1 MNVGRKIRRGNKAE
15 PQIGEQNTERL
26 LYQTMSGVLVPYGPV
41 SIQDI
46 VESQMNIESEFRER
60 GEPIDEPEYTIK
72 TVTGEEVS
80 FPITKD
86 NLTAQNKDGSTNPE
100 KSAERQVLWDMHVD
114 AQMRMS
120 VEAKIAMEDIML
132 DGILI
137 KMPDRNDE
145 RVAKW
150 IKKQKKRHIRIPED
164 EDDFYKFWLS
174 RYIFK
179 SPFDFATCF
188 TQILEVSAKGTA
200 VEGKLKAAMS
210 LFRSGIQSIADEQED
225 QVDSTSENKEELAAE
240 QVEVQQSDAGSD
252 DGESVE
258 PSPF

>member
-1 MNVGRKIRRGNKAE
+1 MSTGRKVRRGNQTE
-15 PQIGEQNTERL
+15 PQNKEQNTSRL

-86 NLTAQNKDGSTNPE
+86 NLTAQNKDGSVNPE
-100 KSAERQVLWDMHVD
+100 KSAERQALWDMHVD

-120 VEAKIAMEDIML
+120 VETKIAMEDIML

-137 KMPDRNDE
+137 KMPDRSDE
-145 RVAKW
+145 RIAKW
-150 IKKQKKRHIRIPED
+150 IKKQEKRHIRIPED

-210 LFRSGIQSIADEQED
+210 LFRSGIQSLPNEQED
-225 QVDSTSENKEELAAE
+225 EVGFPSEDQKQFTAE
-240 QVEVQQSDAGSD
+240 QVEVFPENAGSD

-258 PSPF
+258 PAPL